1 MLTSQTSTL
10 GPEVEPTILHS
21 AHQSPMADNEPSLS
35 SIPSPVSSDR
45 EAEIIEQFRLHRELE
60 GHNLN
65 DNPPDDENEV
75 RRRISYT
82 REQKLVAISYATTT
96 WKQGK
101 DGNPKLISKYAAA
114 ANLGITTAMLRKW
127 IQTKARIE
135 SLPKGKRKESGGG
148 PCQEPELEE
157 RLLQLFKESRLAGRK
172 TNKPWFVREGKRL
185 YGEMYPHRVT
195 KVPGKMAE
203 YSGFKFSD
211 GWFEGFRRRAGVTS
225 RNLTKRAEQ
234 VKFQFHRNENFH

>member
-1 MLTSQTSTL
+1 MLTPQTPSP
-10 GPEVEPTILHS
+10 GPEVERI
-21 AHQSPMADNEPSLS
+21 HQAQIFGNEPPLP
-35 SIPSPVSSDR
+35 SIHSPISSDH
-45 EAEIIEQFRLHRELE
+45 EAQIIEQFRLHHKLE

-82 REQKLVAISYATTT
+82 REQKLVAIDYATTT

-114 ANLGITTAMLRKW
+114 ANLGITTAMLRNW
-127 IQTKARIE
+127 IQMKARIE
-135 SLPKGKRKESGGG
+135 SLPKGTRKESGGG
-148 PCQEPELEE
+148 PCQEPELEK
-157 RLLQLFKESRLAGRK
+157 RLLELFKEARLAGRK

-185 YGEMYPHRVT
+185 YGEMYPHRVI
-195 KVPGKMAE
+195 KVAGKMNE
-203 YSGFKFSD
+203 YRGFKFSD

-225 RNLTKRAEQ
+225 RNLTKKAEQ
-234 VKFQFHRNENFH
+234 VKSQFHRNEDFY